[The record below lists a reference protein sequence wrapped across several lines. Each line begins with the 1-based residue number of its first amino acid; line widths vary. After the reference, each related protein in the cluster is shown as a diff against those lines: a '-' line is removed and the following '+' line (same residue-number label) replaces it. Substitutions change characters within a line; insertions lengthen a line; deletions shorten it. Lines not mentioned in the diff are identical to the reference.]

1 MINYIKQYINT
12 KEDVIK
18 ALKDDCTVF
27 EDRDGKLYSS
37 FSMYNNIDEFINSK
51 KGKVLIRTK
60 YPNEN
65 NIGGLIHIG
74 DSINFRFNK
83 ASKYYTLKIG
93 G

>member
-1 MINYIKQYINT
+1 MPNYIKNYLKT

-18 ALKDDCTVF
+18 ALQNDCTVF
-27 EDRDGKLYSS
+27 EDRDNKLYSS
-37 FSMYNNIDEFINSK
+37 YSMYNNIDEFINSK

-74 DSINFRFNK
+74 DSANIRFNTK
-83 ASKYYTLKIG
+83 SKYYTVTIG